1 MTASNTKPIIIE
13 TNDGPVIGSRRQV
26 RASLYAMIN
35 YVHNN
40 RDAILEH
47 VKNEPLYAELNNS
60 ERLGMYLALMLNDVL
75 EGMTLI
81 APVTKD
87 FDVLHALTSQWEAAE
102 LAEVEKCG
110 ITNY

>member
-1 MTASNTKPIIIE
+1 MTASDIE
-13 TNDGPVIGSRRQV
+13 LVPVEINDGPVIGSRRQV

-81 APVTKD
+81 G
-87 FDVLHALTSQWEAAE
+87 ALS
-102 LAEVEKCG
+102 
-110 ITNY
+110 